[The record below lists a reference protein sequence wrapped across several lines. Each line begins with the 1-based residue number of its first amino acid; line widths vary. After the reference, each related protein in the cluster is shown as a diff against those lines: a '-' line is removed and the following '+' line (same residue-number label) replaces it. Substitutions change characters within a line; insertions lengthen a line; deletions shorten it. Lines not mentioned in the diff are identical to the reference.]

1 MALEQ
6 ITSSLDPV
14 QAQAA
19 YYALQ
24 EKFNIGWAANQLIA
38 ISLPLLLFFTGWG
51 SSTYDF
57 LLKHLRVWAAAAF
70 SFFFL
75 IAFVISFAQFAVIHN
90 LLTTKAEL
98 DDSALPVLMLFLLAK
113 LPSAVVTSSVA
124 AIAGIAL
131 CYILKKRN
139 KLAWLWLSILTT
151 GLLSATLFLAP
162 YFSETEPLG
171 TTSVEIKIADLA
183 ARVGIPADRIVKES
197 CTNSS
202 ECPPGHVIGIGP
214 TRLMLLDSRLAN
226 KTPEDQLLQA
236 VAHEAKHYLLDNKI
250 KPVALIFII
259 CVAVFLLTQTLSSP
273 IISHYKIRNASAAV
287 EPKLVPLVYGLGLAI
302 FILLQPAITTFR
314 RHVEF
319 EADRFGLE
327 LNRDNQ
333 ALIGIM
339 RSDAASNPML
349 FKYTPATKYFRATH
363 PDISTRI
370 EFAET
375 YQPWLSKQPLVYG
388 QYFKD

>member
-6 ITSSLDPV
+6 IASSLDPT

-24 EKFNIGWAANQLIA
+24 EKFNIGWAINQLIA
-38 ISLPLLLFFTGWG
+38 ISLPLFLFFKGWG

-57 LLKHLRVWAAAAF
+57 LLRRLRIWTAAAF
-70 SFFFL
+70 AFFFL
-75 IAFVISFAQFAVIHN
+75 IAFVTSVAQFVVIYN
-90 LLTTKAEL
+90 LLTIKSDL
-98 DDSALPVLMLFLLAK
+98 DDSALPMLMPFLSAK
-113 LPSAVVTSSVA
+113 LPSALVTSSVA
-124 AIAGIAL
+124 AIVGIAL
-131 CYILKKRN
+131 CYILKRRN
-139 KLAWLWLSILTT
+139 KLTWLWLSILTT
-151 GLLSATLFLAP
+151 GLVSAVLFLAP

-183 ARVGIPADRIVKES
+183 ARVGIPVDRIVKEN
-197 CTNSS
+197 CTNNA

-214 TRLMLLDSRLAN
+214 TRLMLLDRRLTN
-226 KTPEDQLLQA
+226 KTPEDQLLQV
-236 VAHEAKHYLLDNKI
+236 VAHEAKHYLLDNRI

-259 CVAVFLLTQTLSSP
+259 CVAVFLITQTLSSP
-273 IISHYKIRNASAAV
+273 IISHYRMRYASTAA
-287 EPKLVPLVYGLGLAI
+287 EPKFVPLVYGLGLAI

-314 RHVEF
+314 RQVEF
-319 EADRFGLE
+319 EGDRFGLE

-333 ALIGIM
+333 ALIDIM
-339 RSDAASNPML
+339 KSDAASNPML
-349 FKYTPATKYFRATH
+349 FNYTPVTKYFRATH

-375 YQPWLSKQPLVYG
+375 YQPWLSNQPLVYR
-388 QYFKD
+388 QHFND